1 MFTFVVASSQSP
13 GHNQQAKYQSRL
25 FEFRGK
31 KKPVIKPP
39 PPVDHGSAM
48 VSGLDGDAGVD
59 GAGERGGSGVSHG
72 MTEYIGFVNINLV
85 RGENLVPA
93 GFGQVCAGVG
103 DTRRERKTGM
113 TDMSAD
119 ADR

>member
-1 MFTFVVASSQSP
+1 MPLVIASFRTP
-13 GHNQQAKYQSRL
+13 ICHNHQAKYQSRL

-39 PPVDHGSAM
+39 PPVDHASAM
-48 VSGLDGDAGVD
+48 VSGVDGDAGGD

-85 RGENLVPA
+85 RGESLVHA
-93 GFGQVCAGVG
+93 GFGQVC
-103 DTRRERKTGM
+103 TRGRGKTSREKKT
-113 TDMSAD
+113 D
-119 ADR
+119 